1 MEPKTCIIFNPQANR
16 GTAAGLLPDLERCL
30 GEHGQAD
37 LVQTTR
43 PGEAAELAAQA
54 LERGFERI
62 VAAGGDGTVHEIVNG
77 CQSHAGA
84 EGWGALGII
93 PIGSGNDLAWTL
105 GFSPDLKTACARVF
119 AGERREIDL
128 GRITD
133 GDGRSRY
140 FCNGVG
146 IGFDGT
152 VAREVQRITWAGGFA
167 KYLIG
172 LARTFIFYYDAPQVT
187 IRYNDQEICDQ
198 IMMLTV
204 SNGRRHGGGFII
216 TPDATL
222 DDGCLDLCIVRR
234 VGRLGILQLIPKF
247 LKGVHV
253 DDARVQMDRGGRVI
267 VKVPDGLA
275 THLDGEIFSDA
286 ARWLD
291 IEILPRRLAIIT

>member
-1 MEPKTCIIFNPQANR
+1 MEPRTRVIFNPQANR
-16 GTAAGLLPDLERCL
+16 GTAAGLLPELERCL

-43 PGEAAELAAQA
+43 PEEAAELAARA
-54 LERGFERI
+54 LEQGFEKI
-62 VAAGGDGTVHEIVNG
+62 VAAGGDGTVNEIVNG
-77 CQSHAGA
+77 CLSHDGK
-84 EGWGALGII
+84 EDWGTLGII

-105 GFSPDLKTACARVF
+105 GLSPDLETACARVF
-119 AGERREIDL
+119 TGERREIDL

-146 IGFDGT
+146 LGFDAT

-172 LARTFIFYYDAPQVT
+172 LARTFILYYDAPQAS
-187 IRYNDQEICDQ
+187 IRFGDKEICDE

-216 TPDATL
+216 TPEATL

-234 VGRLGILQLIPKF
+234 VGRLDILQLIPKF
-247 LKGVHV
+247 LKGVHIH
-253 DDARVQMDRGGRVI
+253 DARVQMDRGGRVI
-267 VKVPDGLA
+267 VEVPDGLA
-275 THLDGEIFSDA
+275 THLDGEIFADA

-291 IEILPRRLAIIT
+291 IEILPKRLAVIT

>member
-1 MEPKTCIIFNPQANR
+1 MSRIRVIFNPQANR
-16 GTAAGLLPDLERCL
+16 GSAARLLPELERCL
-30 GEHGQAD
+30 GQHGQVD

-43 PGEAAELAAQA
+43 PGEAEELAARA
-54 LERGFERI
+54 LEQGFDRI

-77 CQSHAGA
+77 CQSYAGA
-84 EGWGALGII
+84 EDWGTLGII

-105 GFSPDLKTACARVF
+105 DLSPDLGTACARVF
-119 AGERREIDL
+119 NGERRVIDL
-128 GRITD
+128 GRVTD
-133 GDGRSRY
+133 GDGRIRY
-140 FCNGVG
+140 FCNGIG

-167 KYLIG
+167 KYLLG
-172 LARTFIFYYDAPQVT
+172 LARTFLFYYDAPQVT
-187 IRYNDQEICDQ
+187 IRNDEQQISDR

-222 DDGCLDLCIVRR
+222 DDGRLDLCIVRR

-253 DDARVQMDRGGRVI
+253 GDPRVQMDRGGRVI
-267 VKVPDGLA
+267 VEVPDGLA

-291 IEILPRRLAIIT
+291 IEILPRRLAVIA

>member
-1 MEPKTCIIFNPQANR
+1 MEPKTRIIFNPQANR
-16 GTAAGLLPDLERCL
+16 GTAAGLLPELERCL
-30 GEHGQAD
+30 AEHEQAD

-43 PGEAAELAAQA
+43 PGEASELAAQA

-84 EGWGALGII
+84 EGWGSLGII

-105 GFSPDLKTACARVF
+105 SFSPDLEFACARLLS
-119 AGERREIDL
+119 GERREIDL

-167 KYLIG
+167 KYLLG
-172 LARTFIFYYDAPQVT
+172 LTRTFLFYYDAPQTT
-187 IRYNDQEICDQ
+187 IRYEDREISDR

-216 TPDATL
+216 TPDAAL

-253 DDARVQMDRGGRVI
+253 DDSRVQMDRGGRVI
-267 VKVPDGLA
+267 VEVPDGLA
-275 THLDGEIFSDA
+275 THLDGEIFADA

-291 IEILPRRLAIIT
+291 IEILPKRLAVIT